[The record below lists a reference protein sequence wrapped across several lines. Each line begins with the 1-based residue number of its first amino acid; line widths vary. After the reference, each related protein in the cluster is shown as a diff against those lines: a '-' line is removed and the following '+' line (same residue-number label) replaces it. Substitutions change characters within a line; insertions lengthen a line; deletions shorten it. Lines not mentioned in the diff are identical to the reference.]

1 MAFYRESFEMAGNSR
16 FCSRQKGFRK
26 RLIVECRRCT
36 ARKGCRT
43 LQLYLDPE
51 EALNSKSEKPLN
63 LDFIGVLWNDV
74 KVINGNAS

>member
-1 MAFYRESFEMAGNSR
+1 MPGISR
-16 FCSRQKGFRK
+16 FCSKQKGFRK
-26 RLIVECRRCT
+26 RLIVECRKCT

-51 EALNSKSEKPLN
+51 VALNFISEKPVN
-63 LDFIGVLWNDV
+63 SDSIGILCYDV